1 MKRIVAILMAVL
13 FVSALAMPALAQS
26 PPGQGVLT
34 AAPPST
40 ASSVSSS
47 GSGTDTAGAT
57 QSKHRHRKRHHKSMK
72 GTSGSSPAAE
82 GKSSREQ
89 LKGEAVPTSPQ

>member
-1 MKRIVAILMAVL
+1 MKRTVAILMAVL

-26 PPGQGVLT
+26 PP

-57 QSKHRHRKRHHKSMK
+57 QSKLRHRKRHHKSMK